1 MNKGEAIMFQRMLR
15 RFSDTSLKI
24 KLLLILFC
32 FLAALGTI
40 QGLFLYLQSSK
51 LVIASER
58 QKDQFEL
65 RQIGSNMDAEFNEI
79 DILTKDLVY
88 RSNVQQILKDD
99 NADPQLFW
107 GITHQRSML
116 GAINSVIVSYSFRIQ
131 SINIYDMDG
140 NFYGAPGK
148 DSNISYPVALYADF
162 YQRIKAANGKM
173 VTGPKVGNNLF
184 AIGRLINS
192 RESFTP
198 IGILIISV
206 RLDTL
211 HGYYDEFKNNGN
223 TKYLLFDQFGS
234 SMNIDANNTPVYQNL
249 LNHEEGMMNVE
260 GQPYLISI
268 ERLQNYGWRLV
279 KLTSKSSLLKSV
291 SILKQATLIN
301 LLAVFAF
308 FFPLSMFISARITR
322 PIKILSNLMLGTIKK
337 NFNNRAQF
345 QMNDEIG
352 RLSQAYNIMI
362 DEINHLIQNEYGL
375 RLMNKENELKMLQ
388 SQINPH
394 FLYNTLDTINWAART
409 NGIDEVGELAESL
422 AKLMRIAIRN
432 DGQRYTVKDELDY
445 IMNYF
450 SIQKY
455 RYEDR
460 IDMHLDIDPDVLE
473 CYIPKLIVQPLVEN
487 AIVHNME
494 TNADTTTIRLSI
506 RREDNQF
513 IGVWLS
519 DDGVG
524 ISEARLIE
532 IRKAFTAVVGIV
544 EESHGL
550 LNVHR
555 RLMLDYGMHCG
566 LIIHKLDKGTCI
578 QFRFPSELKR
588 GHQDVQAVNL

>member
-1 MNKGEAIMFQRMLR
+1 MMLLRMFR
-15 RFSDTSLKI
+15 RFSDASLKI

-32 FLAALGTI
+32 FLAVLGTV

-65 RQIGSNMDAEFNEI
+65 RQIGNNMDAEFNEI
-79 DILTKDLVY
+79 DILTKDLIY
-88 RSNVQQILKDD
+88 RSNVQQTLKDD
-99 NADPQLFW
+99 KTDPQLFW
-107 GITHQRSML
+107 GIPHQRSL
-116 GAINSVIVSYSFRIQ
+116 LSAIDSVIVSYSFRLQ
-131 SINIYDMDG
+131 SINIYNLDG
-140 NFYGAPGK
+140 NCYSAPATA
-148 DSNISYPVALYADF
+148 STISYSDVLYADF

-173 VTGPKVGNNLF
+173 VTGPRVGDNLF

-192 RESFTP
+192 RDSFTP
-198 IGILIISV
+198 LGILIVSV

-211 HGYYDEFKNNGN
+211 QGYYDEFKSNGD
-223 TKYLLFDQFGS
+223 TQYLLYDQDGG
-234 SMNIDANNTPVYQNL
+234 SMNIDAKNSPVYHDL
-249 LNHEEGMMNVE
+249 SSHEDGMMNVE
-260 GQPYLISI
+260 GQSFLISI
-268 ERLQNYGWRLV
+268 ERLQNYGWKLV
-279 KLTSKSSLLKSV
+279 KLTSKASLLKSV
-291 SILKQATLIN
+291 DVLKQATLIN

-308 FFPLSMFISARITR
+308 FFPLSMFISSRITR

-337 NFNNRAQF
+337 NFNNRAHF

-375 RLMNKENELKMLQ
+375 RLLNKENELKMLQ

-432 DGQRYTVKDELDY
+432 DGQNYTVKDELDY

-450 SIQKY
+450 AIQKY

-460 IDMHLDIDPDVLE
+460 IEMNLDIDPEVLE
-473 CYIPKLIVQPLVEN
+473 CYIPKLIIQPLVEN

-494 TNADTTTIRLSI
+494 SNAETTTIRLSI
-506 RREDNQF
+506 RREDDRF
-513 IGVWLS
+513 IGVWLA

-524 ISEARLIE
+524 IPEDRLSV
-532 IRKAFTAVVGIV
+532 IRQALTAAGGIV

-555 RLMLDYGMHCG
+555 RLTLDYGTDCG
-566 LIIHKLDKGTCI
+566 LIIHKLDQGTCI

-588 GHQDVQAVNL
+588 GEKDVQAVNL

>member
-1 MNKGEAIMFQRMLR
+1 VFQRIVR
-15 RFSDTSLKI
+15 RYLDASLKI

-32 FLAALGTI
+32 FLAALGTV

-65 RQIGSNMDAEFNEI
+65 RQIGSNMDAEFNAI

-88 RSNVQQILKDD
+88 RSNVQQILNDD
-99 NADPQLFW
+99 NANPQLFW
-107 GITHQRSML
+107 GISHQRSML
-116 GAINSVIVSYSFRIQ
+116 SAINSVIVSYSFRIQ
-131 SINIYDMDG
+131 SINIYNIDG
-140 NFYGAPGK
+140 NGYGAPIT
-148 DSNISYPVALYADF
+148 DSTIKYSDVRYADF

-198 IGILIISV
+198 NGTLIVLV
-206 RLDTL
+206 RLDVL
-211 HGYYDEFKNNGN
+211 QGYYNEFKNNGN
-223 TKYLLFDQFGS
+223 TQYLLYDQAGN
-234 SMNIDANNTPVYQNL
+234 SMNINATNIPGYEDL
-249 LNHEEGMMNVE
+249 LNHADGMMKVE

-268 ERLQNYGWRLV
+268 EHLNNYGWKLV
-279 KLTSKSSLLKSV
+279 KLTSKASLLKSV
-291 SILKQATLIN
+291 DVLKQVTLIN

-362 DEINHLIQNEYGL
+362 EEINHLIQTEYGL

-394 FLYNTLDTINWAART
+394 FLYNTLDTINWAARM
-409 NGIDEVGELAESL
+409 NGINEVGELAESL

-432 DGQRYTVKDELDY
+432 DGSRYMVKDELDY

-460 IDMHLDIDPDVLE
+460 VDMHLEVDPTVLE
-473 CYIPKLIVQPLVEN
+473 YNIPKLIIQPLVEN

-494 TNADTTTIRLSI
+494 HNAETTTIRLSV
-506 RREDNQF
+506 RREDDQF
-513 IGVWLS
+513 IGVWIA

-524 ISEARLIE
+524 IPENRLAE
-532 IRKAFTAVVGIV
+532 IRRAHADVGGFV

-555 RLMLDYGMHCG
+555 RLSLDYGVHCG
-566 LIIHKLDKGTCI
+566 IIIHKLAKGTCI
-578 QFRFPSELKR
+578 QFRFPSEIIR
-588 GHQDVQAVNL
+588 GQENVQAVDL